1 MQLKVVSNKF
11 EQENNQILVVV
22 VKWHHHAIVVLAAR
36 CDSIKSQYILN
47 VAQSIKRQKKNGVM
61 FITLLFIFELKLGLG
76 TSGKN
81 YSSVLNVDR
90 NDLGYNDSD
99 SGKKDA

>member
-1 MQLKVVSNKF
+1 MQLLYWLHAVILLSRSIYWMSH
-11 EQENNQILVVV
+11 NQ
-22 VKWHHHAIVVLAAR
+22 
-36 CDSIKSQYILN
+36 YN
-47 VAQSIKRQKKNGVM
+47 VRKKNGVM
-61 FITLLFIFELKLGLG
+61 FITLLFIYELKLGPG

>member
-1 MQLKVVSNKF
+1 
-11 EQENNQILVVV
+11 
-22 VKWHHHAIVVLAAR
+22 
-36 CDSIKSQYILN
+36 
-47 VAQSIKRQKKNGVM
+47 M
-61 FITLLFIFELKLGLG
+61 FITLLFIYELKLAPG

-81 YSSVLNVDR
+81 YSSVLIVDR